1 MQGKADDGWVRIQAG
16 GDEMSNLHEFN
27 WKDTS
32 GVVIHDSNMYGRICS
47 FGTHHLTVEPFRQ
60 GYWFWQFYRRHERVA
75 SGSEKTPEAAQ
86 ATCEA
91 LWLEYL
97 QSHPE
102 TDEMHLVGLNKN
114 DIYESTIE
122 LYRWDE
128 SDKHSYNTNAELELG
143 KAWNGRWDYQVSV
156 MGPAGSG
163 ELGPLVGYFAKL
175 PTRAE
180 ALKAGKERLKERCA
194 LHMQP
199 ELARKACEAV
209 VEQINNKAQLELF

>member
-1 MQGKADDGWVRIQAG
+1 MNR
-16 GDEMSNLHEFN
+16 LHEFN

-32 GVVIHDSNMYGRICS
+32 GVAIHNSNMYGRICS

-60 GYWFWQFYRRHERVA
+60 DYWFWQFYRRHERLA
-75 SGSEKTPEAAQ
+75 SGSEKSHEAAQ

-91 LWLEYL
+91 LWLDYL
-97 QSHPE
+97 KSNPE
-102 TDEMHLVGLNKN
+102 TDDMHLVGLNKN

-128 SDKHSYNTNAELELG
+128 SEKHSYNTSAELELG
-143 KAWNGRWDYQVSV
+143 KAWNANWSYQVSV

-163 ELGPLVGYFAKL
+163 EMGPLVGYFAKF
-175 PTRAE
+175 PSRAE

-194 LHMQP
+194 IHMQP
-199 ELARKACEAV
+199 KLARKAYDAIIT
-209 VEQINNKAQLELF
+209 QIDDKDQLELF

>member
-1 MQGKADDGWVRIQAG
+1 MNR
-16 GDEMSNLHEFN
+16 LHSFT

-32 GVVIHDSNMYGRICS
+32 GVVTHDSNMYGRICS
-47 FGTHHLTVEPFRQ
+47 FGTYHLIVEPFRLD
-60 GYWFWQFYRRHERVA
+60 YWFWQFYRRHERLA
-75 SGSEKTPEAAQ
+75 SGSEKSHEAAML
-86 ATCEA
+86 TCET
-91 LWLEYL
+91 LWIEYL
-97 QSHPE
+97 KSNQE
-102 TDEMHLVGLNKN
+102 TDDMHLVGLNKN

-128 SDKHSYNTNAELELG
+128 SDKHSYNTYAELELG
-143 KAWNGRWDYQVSV
+143 KAWNDKWSYQVSV